1 MGFWG
6 SSLYANDTTSD
17 VRDSY
22 MNYLMD
28 QLSDQEVYEKIME
41 KFAEYFEDEDEEPLV
56 WYALAETQW
65 KVGRL
70 LPEVKEK
77 ALYWIEHNG
86 GLELWLDTPSK
97 GKGWLKTLDKLREKL
112 NSPMPKRK
120 NVRRPEPVNN
130 NLWEIND
137 IYAYQF
143 HEKWSEECGLSG
155 KYIAIQKIG
164 EGIPWFEHDMYMR
177 IQVFDKVFDEIP
189 TLEELKGVRLLP
201 IDDPKRT
208 NYAKEPIQMSAYSG
222 VYKKSWYPKKYLTY
236 LGNCKIIENTVAC
249 EQRMGW
255 AIVERSVIR
264 DHLQW
269 QGIEYETIGEGVY
282 HYLPKKKDDN
292 T

>member
-22 MNYLMD
+22 MNYLMN
-28 QLSDQEVYEKIME
+28 QLSDQEAYEKILN
-41 KFAEYFEDEDEEPLV
+41 EYADCFKDEDEGPLA

>member
-86 GLELWLDTPSK
+86 GLEPWLDTPSK
-97 GKGWLKTLDKLREKL
+97 GKGWMKTLDKLREKL
-112 NSPMPKRK
+112 NSPMPERK
-120 NVRRPEPVNN
+120 NIRRPTP
-130 NLWEIND
+130 INTNPWNIYD
-137 IYAYQF
+137 VYAYQC
-143 HEKWSEECGLSG
+143 HGKYAVKYGIEG
-155 KYIAIQKIG
+155 KYIVLHKIG
-164 EGIPWFEHDMYMR
+164 EDVPRYGADITMR
-177 IQVFDKVFDEIP
+177 LQVFDKLFDAIP
-189 TLEELKGVRLLP
+189 TLEQLKNVRILP
-201 IDDPKRT
+201 LDSPKRVSLER
-208 NYAKEPIQMSAYSG
+208 EPIWMNG
-222 VYKKSWYPKKYLTY
+222 LFVIPKKSHYPKKYLTY
-236 LGNCKIIENTVAC
+236 IGNCTEPANNMINTNTMTWWNLDDSFVYFHNLWKKV
-249 EQRMGW
+249 Q
-255 AIVERSVIR
+255 
-264 DHLQW
+264 
-269 QGIEYETIGEGVY
+269 YETIGDGIY
-282 HYLPKKKDDN
+282 RYIPKKK
-292 T
+292 